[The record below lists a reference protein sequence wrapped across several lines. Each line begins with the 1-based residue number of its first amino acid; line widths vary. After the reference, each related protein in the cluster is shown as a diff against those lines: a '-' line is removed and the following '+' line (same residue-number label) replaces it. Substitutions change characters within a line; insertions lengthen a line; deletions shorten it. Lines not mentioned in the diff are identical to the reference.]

1 MFDIGIDML
10 IGRDDDDDN
19 SSAVSSGDGSSDCS
33 SQHYSQDGAPLDSDG
48 TPQLALELLPESTL
62 EQQRAMDEFVNA
74 PSRDKWLELVEKMR
88 LQREEQMLQFYSDN
102 PNVNENTVHRI
113 PADPPLDMEEEIV
126 FNEAH
131 ENDDMRG
138 WSMRANEQDEEVSQQ
153 LKAMLNNS
161 FRYNAHIRNYNNGN
175 DGIFI
180 LDDNN
185 RRGGNDQGFTS
196 QSPKPLVISRRMMIG
211 IFLLGFVLGSA
222 LLLASVSFYF
232 NKKPREEL
240 NILNV
245 GLRGHDTNST
255 SDIIEEMGKYSQD
268 DDEGLENPEANINQ
282 DEGKLGHVYKFVLS
296 YKCII
301 TYIHT

>member
-10 IGRDDDDDN
+10 RGRDDDDN
-19 SSAVSSGDGSSDCS
+19 SSAISSGDESSGSGSSE
-33 SQHYSQDGAPLDSDG
+33 HYSQDGAPLDSDG

-113 PADPPLDMEEEIV
+113 PADPPLDTEEEIA
-126 FNEAH
+126 FNDAH

-153 LKAMLNNS
+153 LKSMLNNS
-161 FRYNAHIRNYNNGN
+161 FRYNAYTRNNNGN

-185 RRGGNDQGFTS
+185 RRGGNGQGFTS
-196 QSPKPLVISRRMMIG
+196 QPPKPLVISRRMMMG
-211 IFLLGFVLGSA
+211 IFLLGFILGSVVIA
-222 LLLASVSFYF
+222 VSFYF

-245 GLRGHDTNST
+245 GLRGQGTNSTT
-255 SDIIEEMGKYSQD
+255 SDIIEEMGEYSQD

-282 DEGKLGHVYKFVLS
+282 DEGKLGHMPCLCYP
-296 YKCII
+296 
-301 TYIHT
+301 

>member
-10 IGRDDDDDN
+10 RGRDDDDN
-19 SSAVSSGDGSSDCS
+19 SSAVSSGDGSSDGS
-33 SQHYSQDGAPLDSDG
+33 SEHYSQDGAPLDSDG

-102 PNVNENTVHRI
+102 PNVNENTVHCI
-113 PADPPLDMEEEIV
+113 PADPPLDTEEEIA
-126 FNEAH
+126 FNDAH

-153 LKAMLNNS
+153 LKSMLNNS
-161 FRYNAHIRNYNNGN
+161 FRYNAYTRNNNGN

-196 QSPKPLVISRRMMIG
+196 HSPKPLVISRRMMIG
-211 IFLLGFVLGSA
+211 IFLLGFVLGSVVIVS
-222 LLLASVSFYF
+222 SVSFYF
-232 NKKPREEL
+232 DKKPREEL
-240 NILNV
+240 NILNI
-245 GLRGHDTNST
+245 GLRGQGTNSTT

-282 DEGKLGHVYKFVLS
+282 DEGKLGHMPCLCYP
-296 YKCII
+296 
-301 TYIHT
+301 

>member
-10 IGRDDDDDN
+10 RGRDDDDDN
-19 SSAVSSGDGSSDCS
+19 SSAISSGDGSSDDS
-33 SQHYSQDGAPLDSDG
+33 SEHYSQDGAPLDSDG

-62 EQQRAMDEFVNA
+62 EQQKAMDEFVNA

-102 PNVNENTVHRI
+102 PNINNENTVHRI
-113 PADPPLDMEEEIV
+113 PADPPLDTEEEIA
-126 FNEAH
+126 FNDAH

-153 LKAMLNNS
+153 LKSMLNNS
-161 FRYNAHIRNYNNGN
+161 FRYNAYTRNNNGN

-185 RRGGNDQGFTS
+185 RRGGNGQGFTS
-196 QSPKPLVISRRMMIG
+196 QSPKPLVISRRMMMG
-211 IFLLGFVLGSA
+211 IFLLGFVLGS
-222 LLLASVSFYF
+222 VVIVTGFYF
-232 NKKPREEL
+232 DKKPREEL

-245 GLRGHDTNST
+245 GLRGQGTNST
-255 SDIIEEMGKYSQD
+255 SDIIEEIGEYSQD

-282 DEGKLGHVYKFVLS
+282 DEGKLGHMPCLCYP
-296 YKCII
+296 
-301 TYIHT
+301 

>member
-10 IGRDDDDDN
+10 IGRDDDDN

-62 EQQRAMDEFVNA
+62 EQQKAMDEFVNA

-113 PADPPLDMEEEIV
+113 PADPPLDTEEEIA

-161 FRYNAHIRNYNNGN
+161 FRYNAHSRNYNNGN

-211 IFLLGFVLGSA
+211 IFLLGFVLGFVVIV
-222 LLLASVSFYF
+222 SVSFYF
-232 NKKPREEL
+232 DKKPREEL

-245 GLRGHDTNST
+245 GLRGQGTNST
-255 SDIIEEMGKYSQD
+255 SDIVEEMGKYSQD
-268 DDEGLENPEANINQ
+268 DAEGLENPEANINQ

-301 TYIHT
+301 AYMHT

>member
-10 IGRDDDDDN
+10 RGRDDDDDN
-19 SSAVSSGDGSSDCS
+19 SSAVSSGDGSSDGS
-33 SQHYSQDGAPLDSDG
+33 SEHYSQDGAPLDSDG

-62 EQQRAMDEFVNA
+62 EQQKAMDEFVNA

-102 PNVNENTVHRI
+102 PNVDGNTVHRI
-113 PADPPLDMEEEIV
+113 PADPPLDTEEEIA
-126 FNEAH
+126 FNDAH

-153 LKAMLNNS
+153 LKSMLNNS
-161 FRYNAHIRNYNNGN
+161 FRYNAYTRNNNGN

-180 LDDNN
+180 LDDN
-185 RRGGNDQGFTS
+185 RRGGNGQGFTS
-196 QSPKPLVISRRMMIG
+196 QQSPKPLVISRRMMIG
-211 IFLLGFVLGSA
+211 IFLLGFVLGTIVI
-222 LLLASVSFYF
+222 VSLGFYF
-232 NKKPREEL
+232 DKKPREEL

-245 GLRGHDTNST
+245 GLRGQVTNSST

-268 DDEGLENPEANINQ
+268 DDEDLQNPETNINQ
-282 DEGKLGHVYKFVLS
+282 DEGKLYHVYNVCAIL
-296 YKCII
+296 
-301 TYIHT
+301 

>member
-10 IGRDDDDDN
+10 RGRDDDDN
-19 SSAVSSGDGSSDCS
+19 SSTVSSGDGSSDGS
-33 SQHYSQDGAPLDSDG
+33 SEHYSQDGAPLDLDG

-62 EQQRAMDEFVNA
+62 EQQKAMDEFVNA

-113 PADPPLDMEEEIV
+113 PADPPLDTEEEIA
-126 FNEAH
+126 FNDAH

-153 LKAMLNNS
+153 LKSMLNNS
-161 FRYNAHIRNYNNGN
+161 FRYNAYTRNNNGN

-185 RRGGNDQGFTS
+185 RRGGNGQGFTS
-196 QSPKPLVISRRMMIG
+196 HSPKPLVISRRMMMG
-211 IFLLGFVLGSA
+211 IFLLGFLLGSVVIV
-222 LLLASVSFYF
+222 VSFYF
-232 NKKPREEL
+232 DKKPRKEL

-245 GLRGHDTNST
+245 GLRGQGTNST
-255 SDIIEEMGKYSQD
+255 SNIIEEMGKYS
-268 DDEGLENPEANINQ
+268 ETNINQ
-282 DEGKLGHVYKFVLS
+282 DEGKYTL
-296 YKCII
+296 
-301 TYIHT
+301 